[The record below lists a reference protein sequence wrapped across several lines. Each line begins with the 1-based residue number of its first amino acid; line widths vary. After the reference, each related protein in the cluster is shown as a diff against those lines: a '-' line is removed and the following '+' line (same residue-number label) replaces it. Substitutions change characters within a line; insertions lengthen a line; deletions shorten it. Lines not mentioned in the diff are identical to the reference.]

1 MDGTPSVPA
10 ISDVKND
17 LSKPWNNQDCFWLG
31 LGSAALRESGWP
43 ESEGSDGSWR
53 DRGGVSGEGI
63 GGRERAWGFGIVGLY
78 GIAWLTKDGSVWR
91 ENSNLVFWASTL

>member
-43 ESEGSDGSWR
+43 ESEEATALGGTEGAFPARESEGGR
-53 DRGGVSGEGI
+53 GRGGLAS
-63 GGRERAWGFGIVGLY
+63 
-78 GIAWLTKDGSVWR
+78 
-91 ENSNLVFWASTL
+91 WACMG